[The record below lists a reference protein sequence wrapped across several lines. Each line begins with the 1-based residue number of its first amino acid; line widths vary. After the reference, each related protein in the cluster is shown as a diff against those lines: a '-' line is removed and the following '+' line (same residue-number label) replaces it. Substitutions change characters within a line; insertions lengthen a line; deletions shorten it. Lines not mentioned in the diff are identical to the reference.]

1 MREGTEGAEWV
12 QAVDK
17 DKAYPNEV
25 TLRSLELLT
34 EYEPE
39 TFIHRIGPTPLLMI
53 VAAYDT
59 TTPTEE
65 QLVAFNRASEPKRL
79 VILDGGHYDAYRSKL
94 AEASAVARDWFAE
107 HLRTPSVSKLTRC
120 TRE

>member
-1 MREGTEGAEWV
+1 M
-12 QAVDK
+12 DK

-39 TFIHRIGPTPLLMI
+39 TFIHHIGPTPLLLI
-53 VAAYDT
+53 VAAHDT

-65 QLVAFNRASEPKRL
+65 
-79 VILDGGHYDAYRSKL
+79 
-94 AEASAVARDWFAE
+94 
-107 HLRTPSVSKLTRC
+107 
-120 TRE
+120 